1 MIDNTIVA
9 IREVISKIKE
19 SRSEDIS
26 IKRSLCKEA
35 KIFLSCRSFSM
46 LDYLSFA
53 EDLKS
58 FPVLDLSDIPDNK
71 NREDAIRDHVADHAA
86 ALQKYVDKLLK
97 THIVPYEKIKLNSK
111 RTYGDEVDNL
121 ILLFWRVP
129 ALLSYAPILT
139 LLALLK
145 GIPRKVFTEE
155 YLTYIDPEKS
165 KISKKEFCAA
175 MTLILNDW
183 YPAQNS
189 QSEQKTDLHGK
200 LDYRSTRYRN
210 KKPFYDHKTLQE
222 DFWMMIFFL
231 VLQKE
236 LTKYLISKR
245 RKKNPDFDL
254 SAFYE
259 DFLSLWPYSPKL
271 FLAIE
276 KDQIKTVDEWNSM
289 LKYFFKSAKPYK
301 KFWKF
306 DKIVKAESFCEIH
319 ENPPLM
325 HTVSFNSKECFVFSP
340 SRTATNWLMPG
351 TVYFAAYYFIDDMK
365 VYGMLH
371 HKELGAEY
379 KKQILNL
386 LFNIRSSW
394 DWVYDEERSLI
405 ADSPYLS
412 EILPF
417 TWEKTAHF
425 DTISRDI
432 WSETKI
438 QKEIDY
444 IYWNILLGIF
454 HVITQEH
461 FSDPPP
467 IKVTRINCEKN
478 KITVLPLRIAQ
489 DLDLKKSRH
498 KT

>member
-1 MIDNTIVA
+1 MIDNTIAA
-9 IREVISKIKE
+9 IRTVITEIKE
-19 SRSEDIS
+19 SKSEEIS

-35 KIFLSCRSFSM
+35 EIFLSCRSFSM

-53 EDLKS
+53 EDLKA
-58 FPVLDLSDIPDNK
+58 FPVLDVSDIPNDINSK
-71 NREDAIRDHVADHAA
+71 DAIQDRVTNHAA
-86 ALQKYVDKLLK
+86 ALQEYVDKLLK
-97 THIVPYEKIKLNSK
+97 TRIVPYEKIKLNSK

-183 YPAQNS
+183 YPAQKS
-189 QSEQKTDLHGK
+189 DLQRES
-200 LDYRSTRYRN
+200 DYRSTRYRN
-210 KKPFYDHKTLQE
+210 KKPFYNHKTMQE

-245 RKKNPDFDL
+245 RKKHPDFDL

-259 DFLSLWPYSPKL
+259 DFLSLWPYSPQL

-276 KDQIKTVDEWNSM
+276 KDQSKTVDEWNSM

-306 DKIVKAESFCEIH
+306 DTIVHAESFYEIG
-319 ENPPLM
+319 NKPYVVP
-325 HTVSFNSKECFVFSP
+325 TVSFNSKECFAFAS
-340 SRTATNWLMPG
+340 SRTEPNWPATNWLMPG
-351 TVYFAAYYFIDDMK
+351 TVYFAAYCFIDDMK
-365 VYGMLH
+365 VYGMIR
-371 HKELGAEY
+371 HKEWGAEY

-386 LFNIRSSW
+386 LLNIRSSW
-394 DWVYDEERSLI
+394 DWVYDEQLSLI
-405 ADSPYLS
+405 ADAPNLS
-412 EILPF
+412 EVLPF
-417 TWEKTAHF
+417 TWEKTTHF
-425 DTISRDI
+425 DAIDERI

-438 QKEIDY
+438 KKEIDFM
-444 IYWNILLGIF
+444 YWEILLGLF
-454 HVITQEH
+454 RVTTREH
-461 FSDPPP
+461 FNEPMPV
-467 IKVTRINCEKN
+467 KVKRINEERN
-478 KITVLPLRIAQ
+478 EISVIPLRMAQ
-489 DLDLKKSRH
+489 YLGLKKASH
-498 KT
+498 ET